1 MNDAAMGR
9 RIRGLRKAAGL
20 SQVELA
26 ARLGVSPS
34 YLNLIESNKRPLTA
48 ALLLKLAK
56 ELSVDLATFAPPE
69 DTALAADLVE
79 VSGDPL
85 FDALG
90 LSEPE
95 LRDVAAQHPSTARAM
110 VLLYRAYVSK
120 RTDAQAL
127 AERIAEP
134 GFALN
139 APNGGL
145 PSEEVSDFI
154 QRTMNHYPSLESIA
168 ERVCREAKLDS
179 DDVYAGLTRYLAS
192 SHGIQVRLLR
202 VSAERKAMRRFDP
215 ERKLL
220 SVSEV
225 LPPRSRRFQLAFQ
238 VALAEASDA
247 FESILADAKEL
258 TTREAHALARV
269 ALANYCAAA
278 ILMPYEPFL
287 EACRAERYDIE
298 LLGHRFGTSF
308 EQVCHRMTTLRRP
321 GREGVPFHLL
331 RIDMAGNISK
341 RFSASGIR
349 IARFSGACARWNVHS
364 AFLTPGMI
372 RVQISRMPDNATYF
386 CIARTLRSDRGG
398 YNVPHTVQAIG
409 MGCDVRHAR
418 ALVYADGVDIEQ
430 AVIPV
435 GVTCRTC
442 EQLDCVQRAF
452 PPMLYPLKVDEN
464 VRGVSFY
471 TPVEP

>member
-1 MNDAAMGR
+1 M
-9 RIRGLRKAAGL
+9 
-20 SQVELA
+20 
-26 ARLGVSPS
+26 
-34 YLNLIESNKRPLTA
+34 
-48 ALLLKLAK
+48 LLLKLAK
-56 ELSVDLATFAPPE
+56 ELSARRLATFAPPRGH
-69 DTALAADLVE
+69 AARGGSGRGL
-79 VSGDPL
+79 GDPL

-269 ALANYCAAA
+269 ALANYFAAA
-278 ILMPYEPFL
+278 ILMPYAPSSR
-287 EACRAERYDIE
+287 RAARSAT
-298 LLGHRFGTSF
+298 TSSYSAPLWH
-308 EQVCHRMTTLRRP
+308 QLRAGLPSPHHPAQARSR
-321 GREGVPFHLL
+321 GRAVPP
-331 RIDMAGNISK
+331 A
-341 RFSASGIR
+341 SASTWR
-349 IARFSGACARWNVHS
+349 ATSPSASAPRASASPASAAPARDGTCTR
-364 AFLTPGMI
+364 
-372 RVQISRMPDNATYF
+372 
-386 CIARTLRSDRGG
+386 RS
-398 YNVPHTVQAIG
+398 
-409 MGCDVRHAR
+409 
-418 ALVYADGVDIEQ
+418 
-430 AVIPV
+430 
-435 GVTCRTC
+435 
-442 EQLDCVQRAF
+442 
-452 PPMLYPLKVDEN
+452 
-464 VRGVSFY
+464 
-471 TPVEP
+471 